1 MIEICRLRSCGMLE
15 EALLK
20 SDSLTTDKERF
31 GQKHI
36 LYAIGD
42 DYQNAYNQLNS
53 LMETKDSIYIAVQNE
68 DMAILDAELNN
79 ARLRLEAQRLRSQQE
94 MSIMFGFILLF
105 LMVTMAILFTQWN
118 LDKNLDYLRERNK
131 RELEA
136 RNAYRKAIDSK
147 EVENEMK
154 TRIIQNRQ
162 NINQI

>member
-1 MIEICRLRSCGMLE
+1 MIKAIFQADEDLYRSLDVSGHAEYGAYGKDLICASV
-15 EALLK
+15 
-20 SDSLTTDKERF
+20 S
-31 GQKHI
+31 
-36 LYAIGD
+36 
-42 DYQNAYNQLNS
+42 
-53 LMETKDSIYIAVQNE
+53 
-68 DMAILDAELNN
+68 
-79 ARLRLEAQRLRSQQE
+79 
-94 MSIMFGFILLF
+94 SIMFGFILLF

-131 RELEA
+131 SELEA